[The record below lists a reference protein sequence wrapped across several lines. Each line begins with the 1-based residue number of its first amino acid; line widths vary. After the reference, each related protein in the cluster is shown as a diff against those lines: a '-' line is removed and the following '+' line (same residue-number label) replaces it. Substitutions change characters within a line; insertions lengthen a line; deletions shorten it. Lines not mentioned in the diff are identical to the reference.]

1 MRMSL
6 TPEQRH
12 RTAAELRANL
22 ALAGVTEARARAGT
36 DLDEHAWREAMHVSP
51 RSRPEDV
58 WLIRDR
64 LLVLVHAAGRQAVP
78 FTVLTEESR
87 AAASVWF
94 PLR

>member
-12 RTAAELRANL
+12 RTAAELHANL

-36 DLDEHAWREAMHVSP
+36 DLDEHEWREAMHVSS
-51 RSRPEDV
+51 RARPEDV

-78 FTVLTEESR
+78 FTVLTEDVR
-87 AAASVWF
+87 AAASVRF
-94 PLR
+94 PLH

>member
-1 MRMSL
+1 MSL
-6 TPEQRH
+6 NDEQRH

-36 DLDEHAWREAMHVSP
+36 DLDEHDWREAMRVSS

-64 LLVLVHAAGRQAVP
+64 LVVLVHAAGREAVP
-78 FTVLTEESR
+78 FTVLTEDVR
-87 AAASVWF
+87 AAASSWF